1 MTVSLS
7 KLRSARRTLLDLF
20 FPPRCAGCG
29 RRGHWLCP
37 ACAGHLRPLAP
48 PWCERCGDPLRFA
61 SRDGLCAPCRQG
73 GPRALDWARAAYA
86 FAGPLREAIH
96 RFKYGGERARAAHLA
111 GLLLAWPALPPPG
124 AALLAPVPLDAA
136 RRRARGYNQAEELA
150 RALAAVWA
158 LPLTTD
164 LARTRPT
171 RPQVGLDRAA
181 RRENVRG
188 AFAWRGGPLAARR
201 VLLIDDVMTTGAT
214 VEECAVALKAAG
226 ATWVGLLALARPVSD
241 E

>member
-1 MTVSLS
+1 MTASLS
-7 KLRSARRTLLDLF
+7 KLRSARRTLLDLL

-214 VEECAVALKAAG
+214 AEECAVALKAAG